1 MHDKASYMLQIGDVI
16 VSFDVLTKEFS
27 CDLSSCHGACC
38 VEGDAGAPVTPD
50 EVAQIEELL
59 PVIWDALD
67 PEARRVI
74 EQAGVSCLDPEGE
87 TVTQIVNGKD
97 CVFTCHGEDGSCYC
111 AIEKAYREGRCS
123 FMKPV
128 SCHLYPIRV
137 RKLGGYWGLN
147 YDRWDV
153 CRAAVLKGQRE
164 HIPVYKYLEG
174 PLVRRFGRD
183 WFDELELTV
192 SEMKKQ
198 NII

>member
-50 EVAQIEELL
+50 EVAQIEDLL

>member
-1 MHDKASYMLQIGDVI
+1 MLQIGDVI

>member
-137 RKLGGYWGLN
+137 RKLGEYWGLN

>member
-67 PEARRVI
+67 SEARRVI

-111 AIEKAYREGRCS
+111 AIEKAYREGRCG

-164 HIPVYKYLEG
+164 HIPVYKYLEE

>member
-164 HIPVYKYLEG
+164 HIPVYKCLEG